1 MSRLVNHLQTLS
13 WCQSVVLEQCI
24 CFMIENFFSS
34 WSKVMLDAWQDI
46 YQTEFQCHLVINFG
60 ARVSSFFIG
69 HRVHRKFP
77 FPPFVVVEQHN
88 LEWNN
93 KQKKKRLNDFE
104 HFNLYHQ
111 CSAVSVWNVWL
122 KYKLQTLSWCWNSAF
137 VLQCEFSSVNVQ
149 ECSRCIARHLSKR
162 WFENVLWT
170 AFFNVPCLH
179 LAIN

>member
-1 MSRLVNHLQTLS
+1 MVPVGSVGTVHLFYDWEFLQFMVKSDARCMAGHLSNRISMSFGYQFRSSCFQFLHWPPCASEISISAFCGSGATQFGMKQQT
-13 WCQSVVLEQCI
+13 
-24 CFMIENFFSS
+24 
-34 WSKVMLDAWQDI
+34 
-46 YQTEFQCHLVINFG
+46 
-60 ARVSSFFIG
+60 
-69 HRVHRKFP
+69 
-77 FPPFVVVEQHN
+77 
-88 LEWNN
+88 
-93 KQKKKRLNDFE
+93 KKKRLNDFE